1 MSLEA
6 RNRKTLAALAGV
18 ALGMVALSFA
28 AVPLYRIFCQV
39 TGFGGT
45 VRQAEA
51 TETPALERA
60 IRIRFTASVD
70 KEMPWDFRPSQ
81 LTQEVKVGETQ
92 LAAYEAYNPT
102 DRVITGTA
110 VFNVTPFKA
119 GPFFDKIQCFCFTEQ
134 TLQPGERKAM
144 AVTYFVDPAIT
155 EDHNLDDVTEIVLSY
170 TFYLSHSEA
179 VEAAA
184 AKHAADGDHHAEGNG
199 ETH

>member
-51 TETPALERA
+51 RETPALERA

-81 LTQEVKVGETQ
+81 LTQDVKVGETQ

-144 AVTYFVDPAIT
+144 AVTYFVDPGIA

-184 AKHAADGDHHAEGNG
+184 ATHAAEGDHHAEGNG
-199 ETH
+199 DTH